1 MLKILLRP
9 TGKQQTVGLGEWVGV
24 LTVSK
29 NYTDQLNRDYEFGFG
44 LLISIFVQ

>member
-1 MLKILLRP
+1 MLKILLRA

-29 NYTDQLNRDYEFGFG
+29 IYTDQLKKG
-44 LLISIFVQ
+44 L